1 MSKQIIEIDL
11 SRRSFIHKL
20 HKDLGKYFFSLRA
33 KKNLS
38 LKQIFSRTGMK
49 EERLDRLEI
58 GRANTFDH
66 SAIVALLRYHD
77 VKAYIVFCQGEEFK

>member
-11 SRRSFIHKL
+11 SKKNIIHRL
-20 HKDLGKYFFSLRA
+20 HKELGRYFFSLRA

-38 LKQIFSRTGMK
+38 LRQLCLKTGMR

-58 GRANTFDH
+58 GRGSKFDQ
-66 SAIVALLRYHD
+66 SGIIGLLRHHEI
-77 VKAYIVFCQGEEFK
+77 KAYIVFCHGEEFR